1 MTLKEQIEGDVKE
14 SMKNAEKK
22 HELEVL
28 RMMKSSLM
36 NAEIDKRA
44 KAGLDAK
51 LDEAEETVIVQKAIK
66 SLEESQGLY
75 KQGGRED
82 LANQAEKELSI
93 MRRYVPA
100 PMTENEIELIVKE
113 AVTEATNAGTSNFG
127 SVMKLVTSKTKGRAD
142 GAVISTMVKK
152 MMGS

>member
-1 MTLKEQIEGDVKE
+1 MTLKERIEGDVKE

-28 RMMKSSLM
+28 RMMKSALM

-51 LDEAEETVIVQKAIK
+51 LDESEEMMIVQKAIK
-66 SLEESQGLY
+66 SLEESAGLY

-82 LANQAEKELSI
+82 LYEDAQKELAI

-100 PMTENEIELIVKE
+100 QMTEHEIEVIAKE
-113 AVTEATNAGTSNFG
+113 AVTEATNAGNANFG
-127 SVMKLVTSKTKGRAD
+127 GVMKIITAKTKGRAD
-142 GAVISTMVKK
+142 GAVVSIIVKK
-152 MMGS
+152 LMSQ